1 MHRGVGTVQTDCSA
15 GQLEFQGF
23 GGRQVV
29 AAFDGG
35 LQTSDSGLLLLRE
48 VAAETG
54 LIRRFAACFT
64 DHRCP
69 ERIEHT
75 VEELLGQRV
84 LAQAQGYE
92 DLNDHDRLRDDP
104 LLALAA
110 GKGDLTGA
118 DRPRTRDRGHALA
131 GSSTLN
137 RLERAPAE
145 ATAASRYHKIVYE
158 GQAIEGLFVEHFL
171 DAHERPPSRIVLD
184 LDATDD
190 PLHGEQEGRF
200 FHGYYGHYCY
210 LPLYIFCGS
219 FLLCAKLRP
228 SDIDASAGAV
238 DELKR
243 IVGQI
248 RERWPDVEIWIRADS
263 GFARDAIMAWCEANR
278 VEYVLGL
285 ARNARLARAIGAELE
300 QARQEAERTG
310 RSARRFKD
318 FRYRT
323 RKSWSRERR
332 VVGKAEQL
340 RGKANP
346 RFVVT
351 SLARERL
358 HASTLYRKAY
368 CARGDMENRIK
379 EQQLGMFADRTSTAT
394 MRGNQLRLWIA
405 SLAYTLMDELRRVA
419 LRETALAKAQV
430 GTIRTRLLKLS
441 GVVKLSV
448 RRVRIALSSV
458 FPLQAVFERA
468 LLNIQRAYPLRS

>member
-1 MHRGVGTVQTDCSA
+1 MQTDCSA

-145 ATAASRYHKIVYE
+145 ATAASRYHKIVYA

-228 SDIDASAGAV
+228 SDIDGSAGAV

-248 RERWPDVEIWIRADS
+248 TNSEVTWSPGDDGVWVTHLGAVVLSAATEVQAEGTAVIIGLNDS
-263 GFARDAIMAWCEANR
+263 AEFR
-278 VEYVLGL
+278 VESVRSGQIDVYV
-285 ARNARLARAIGAELE
+285 ADAC
-300 QARQEAERTG
+300 
-310 RSARRFKD
+310 
-318 FRYRT
+318 
-323 RKSWSRERR
+323 
-332 VVGKAEQL
+332 
-340 RGKANP
+340 
-346 RFVVT
+346 FVV
-351 SLARERL
+351 
-358 HASTLYRKAY
+358 
-368 CARGDMENRIK
+368 
-379 EQQLGMFADRTSTAT
+379 F
-394 MRGNQLRLWIA
+394 
-405 SLAYTLMDELRRVA
+405 
-419 LRETALAKAQV
+419 
-430 GTIRTRLLKLS
+430 LS
-441 GVVKLSV
+441 A
-448 RRVRIALSSV
+448 I
-458 FPLQAVFERA
+458 
-468 LLNIQRAYPLRS
+468 

>member
-1 MHRGVGTVQTDCSA
+1 V
-15 GQLEFQGF
+15 
-23 GGRQVV
+23 
-29 AAFDGG
+29 
-35 LQTSDSGLLLLRE
+35 LLLRE
-48 VAAETG
+48 VAARTG
-54 LIRRFAACFT
+54 LIRRFAACFS
-64 DHRCP
+64 DHRRP
-69 ERIEHT
+69 EFIEHT

-92 DLNDHDRLRDDP
+92 DLNDHDTLRDDA

-110 GKGDLTGA
+110 GKRDLTGA
-118 DRPRTRDRGHALA
+118 HRRRERDRGHALA
-131 GSSTLN
+131 GRSTLN
-137 RLERAPAE
+137 RLERTPAE
-145 ATAASRYHKIVYE
+145 ATAASRYHKIVYDGE
-158 GQAIEGLFVEHFL
+158 AIEGLFVDHFL
-171 DAHERPPSRIVLD
+171 DAHARPPSRIVLD

-190 PLHGEQEGRF
+190 PLHGQQEGRF
-200 FHGYYGHYCY
+200 FHGYYRHYCY

-219 FLLCAKLRP
+219 FLLCAQLRP

-238 DELKR
+238 EELKR

-248 RERWPDVEIWIRADS
+248 RARWPGVAIWIRADS
-263 GFARDAIMAWCEANR
+263 GFAREAIMAWCEANG

-285 ARNARLARAIGAELE
+285 ARNARLGRALGVELE
-300 QARQEAERTG
+300 QARQERERTG

-351 SLARERL
+351 SLPQDRL
-358 HASTLYRKAY
+358 SASTLYKKVY

-394 MRGNQLRLWIA
+394 MRANQLRLWIA
-405 SLAYTLMDELRRVA
+405 SLAYALMHELRRVGLA
-419 LRETALAKAQV
+419 GTALAQAQV
-430 GTIRTRLLKLS
+430 GTLRTRLLKLS
-441 GVVKLSV
+441 GVVTLSV

-458 FPLQAVFERA
+458 FPLQRVFERA
-468 LLNIQRAYPLRS
+468 LLNVQRAYPLRT

>member
-1 MHRGVGTVQTDCSA
+1 MQTDCSP

-29 AAFDGG
+29 GAFDGG
-35 LQTSDSGLLLLRE
+35 LQTSDAGVLLLRE
-48 VAAETG
+48 VVARTG

-64 DHRCP
+64 DHRRP

-92 DLNDHDRLRDDP
+92 DLNDHDTLRDDP

-110 GKGDLTGA
+110 GKRDLTGA

-137 RLERAPAE
+137 RLECGPAQ

-200 FHGYYGHYCY
+200 FHGYYRHYCY

-238 DELKR
+238 DELER

-248 RERWPDVEIWIRADS
+248 RERWPEVEIWIRADS
-263 GFARDAIMAWCEANR
+263 GFAREAIMAWCEANG

-285 ARNARLARAIGAELE
+285 ARNARLVRAIGAELE

-351 SLARERL
+351 SLAPERL
-358 HASTLYRKAY
+358 QASTLYRKVY

-394 MRGNQLRLWIA
+394 MRANQLRLWIA
-405 SLAYTLMDELRRVA
+405 SLAYTLMAELRRVA
-419 LRETALAKAQV
+419 LWATALAKAQV
-430 GTIRTRLLKLS
+430 GTIRTRLLKVGGL
-441 GVVKLSV
+441 VKLSV

-468 LLNIQRAYPLRS
+468 LLNIQHAYPLRS